1 MAFTA
6 MGLIVELAPNLGV
19 VVKDFSLGVALV
31 LRGVRQTLTPLFGD
45 VVKDEEAR
53 PILKGVPPPLS
64 FGDEG
69 GP

>member
-45 VVKDEEAR
+45 VKDEEAR